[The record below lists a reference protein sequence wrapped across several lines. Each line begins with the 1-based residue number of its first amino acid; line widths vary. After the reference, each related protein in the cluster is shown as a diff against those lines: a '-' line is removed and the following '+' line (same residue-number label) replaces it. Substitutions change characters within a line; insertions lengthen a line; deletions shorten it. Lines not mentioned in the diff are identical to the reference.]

1 MKAAAFFLDG
11 VSVTRQSPRVRALAL
26 GTLLILQTTQIAP
39 PGQAQSPSPPPL
51 SLDDAM
57 TSALAA
63 NPALAAAR
71 LGRAEAQARG
81 EVARQRP
88 NPELAIEE
96 SRDYPRD
103 SAVLSVPVERGG
115 KRRRRIALAEAQG
128 RSNEA
133 EIARLAAQTRN
144 QVRRAYFALAAA
156 QRRAVEAAEL
166 QRLAESARAAARA
179 RFEAGDVPRLDL
191 LQAEV
196 PATQAAGEAD
206 KASGLLAGARA
217 DLNAQLRRPPGDPLA
232 VSDSLDAGRVPPP
245 EAAVDL
251 ALRSS
256 TELAVL
262 DLGLAQQRAQVE
274 LARAEA
280 VPDLTAGA
288 GVTHYAPPDFTW
300 GWRASLTVPL
310 PLFTRGAQMRLEE
323 ATLARLQAERDAAA
337 ARLRGEVW
345 SAAANAEVQR
355 RAYLRYR
362 DEVLPRAA
370 EVERMAEDSYRS
382 GQTGLVALLQSLQ
395 SVHDLRLQAVQA
407 GVDYQNALADLERAI
422 GAPLP

>member
-1 MKAAAFFLDG
+1 
-11 VSVTRQSPRVRALAL
+11 VRALLLSA
-26 GTLLILQTTQIAP
+26 LLILQIAP
-39 PGQAQSPSPPPL
+39 PGRAQSPSPPL
-51 SLDDAM
+51 TLDEVM
-57 TSALAA
+57 TAALAA

-88 NPELAIEE
+88 NPELSIEE
-96 SRDYPRD
+96 ARDYPRD
-103 SAVLSVPVERGG
+103 AATLSVPVERGG
-115 KRRRRIALAEAQG
+115 KRQRRIALAEAQA
-128 RSNEA
+128 RSNAA
-133 EIARLAAQTRN
+133 ELARLEAQTRN
-144 QVRRAYFALAAA
+144 EVRRAYFALAAA
-156 QRRAVEAAEL
+156 QRRAMEAADL
-166 QRLAESARAAARA
+166 QSLAERARDAARA
-179 RFEAGDVPRLDL
+179 RFEAGDVPRLDV
-191 LQAEV
+191 LQAELS
-196 PATQAAGEAD
+196 AAQAAGEAD
-206 KASGLLAGARA
+206 KARGLLVGAAG
-217 DLNAQLRRPPGDPLA
+217 DLNALLRRPSDSPLA
-232 VSDSLDAGRVPPP
+232 VSDLLDAGRVPPP
-245 EAAVDL
+245 QAAVDL

-280 VPDLTAGA
+280 VPDLTAAA
-288 GVTHYAPPDFTW
+288 GVTHYSPPDFTW
-300 GWRASLTVPL
+300 GWRASIAVPL
-310 PLFTRGAQMRLEE
+310 PLFTRGAQARLEE

-337 ARLRGEVW
+337 ARTRGEVW

-362 DEVLPRAA
+362 DEILPRAA
-370 EVERMAEDSYRS
+370 EVERLAEDSYRS

-407 GVDYQNALADLERAI
+407 GTDYQNALADLERAI